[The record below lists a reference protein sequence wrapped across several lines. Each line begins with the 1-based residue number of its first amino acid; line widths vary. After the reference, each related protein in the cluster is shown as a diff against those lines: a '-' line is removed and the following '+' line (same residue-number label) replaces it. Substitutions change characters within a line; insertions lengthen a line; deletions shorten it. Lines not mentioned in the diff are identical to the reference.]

1 MAEPS
6 IAEVAQAALAKRAQA
21 VRERGRIAQENRAAF
36 PRASAFK
43 ELVESTFGATT
54 LKFAEENGRS
64 IGKEPTPGMD
74 WFATTPYRRG
84 K

>member
-1 MAEPS
+1 MSAADTASRFPEAVAFARMFEPFGR
-6 IAEVAQAALAKRAQA
+6 VALKY
-21 VRERGRIAQENRAAF
+21 
-36 PRASAFK
+36 AS
-43 ELVESTFGATT
+43 
-54 LKFAEENGRS
+54 NGSDS